1 MNVKTLLAVP
11 VTRCDLPVGAQV
23 RAALAAGADL
33 IELRVDC
40 LDEPGEV
47 ARLLEQPHDV
57 PFVLTIRSAE
67 EGGGWDGDESARVA
81 LFESLGL
88 KLPGYVDVE
97 YAAWVRSANLRQ
109 KLGLVSS
116 PGADGGRPRN
126 RLILSYHDWRSTPDH
141 LDAVVRP
148 LLESPADVV
157 KVVFTAH
164 SATDAWRV
172 LGLLRRHGGSRPLI
186 ALATGA
192 AGLLTRVLAPK
203 YGAFLTFAALDA
215 ESTAAPGQPT
225 LAELLDV
232 YRWRAIDP
240 DTPVYGVVGWPVGQS
255 RGPLVHNAALAAAD
269 MAGVYVPMPVPP
281 DYASFAEFMELLTAQ
296 PEFGVRG
303 LSVTMP
309 HKEHALRWL
318 LENGHA
324 VGAGAQR
331 VGAVNTLLRTGAAGW
346 SGENTDTVG
355 LLAALRTVPGL
366 LDDPGCRPHVAVLG
380 AGGVA
385 RAAVAALCD
394 AGCRVTVFNRRA
406 VRANQLARSF
416 GCAARPWEERGGA
429 DVQVVVNCTS
439 LGMWPNVDE
448 TPLPA
453 KALRPGL
460 VVLDT
465 VYHPAETRLA
475 REAAERGGRVVSG
488 VEMFLGQAAAQFEL
502 WHRGSAPLDAMRAAL

>member
-57 PFVLTIRSAE
+57 PFILTIRSAA
-67 EGGGWDGDESARVA
+67 EGGGWDGDESERVA

-88 KLPGYVDVE
+88 KLPGYVDIE
-97 YAAWVRSANLRQ
+97 HAAWVRSANLRQ

-126 RLILSYHDWRSTPDH
+126 RLILSYHDWRATPDD
-141 LDAVVRP
+141 LYAVVRP

-164 SATDAWRV
+164 SAADAWRV

-186 ALATGA
+186 ALAMGA

-203 YGAFLTFAALDA
+203 FGAFLTFAALDA

-232 YRWRAIDP
+232 YRWRAIEP

-255 RGPLVHNAALAAAD
+255 KGPRVHNAALAAAD
-269 MAGVYVPMPVPP
+269 MAGVYLPMPVPP

-318 LENGHA
+318 AEKGHA

-394 AGCRVTVFNRRA
+394 AGCRVTVFNRTEARA
-406 VRANQLARSF
+406 AELAQAF
-416 GCAARPWEERGGA
+416 GCAARPWAERGGA

-439 LGMWPNVDE
+439 VGMAPQVDE
-448 TPLPA
+448 TPLSA
-453 KALRPGL
+453 DALRPGL

-465 VYHPAETRLA
+465 VYQPAETRLA
-475 REAAERGGRVVSG
+475 REAAARGARVVSG
-488 VEMFLGQAAAQFEL
+488 VQMLLSQAAAQFEL
-502 WHRGSAPLDAMRAAL
+502 WHGGNAPLDAMRAAL